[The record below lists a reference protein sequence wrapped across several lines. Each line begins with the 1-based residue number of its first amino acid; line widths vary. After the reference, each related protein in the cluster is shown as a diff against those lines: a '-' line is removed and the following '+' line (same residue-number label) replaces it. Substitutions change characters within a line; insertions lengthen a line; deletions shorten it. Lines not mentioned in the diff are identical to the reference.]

1 MNFHVEY
8 EKNGTSYVLKYIDL
22 DGKNILGTSS
32 NYFKLVKQTEN
43 KVKKVTNSNNTFV
56 IGNNVT
62 GNYGKEEYIR
72 K

>member
-1 MNFHVEY
+1 MRGIWVKIVSFFSDTFG
-8 EKNGTSYVLKYIDL
+8 KKKL
-22 DGKNILGTSS
+22 GKNILGTSS